1 MNKKIFK
8 KLNYYD
14 IKEELKNHALSELGK
29 DKIEKLEPLIS
40 KKGIENSLEKTSEAV
55 EILSQGRGVP
65 MYGLSAVN
73 VYLDKADKGVIL
85 KPSELIKIADFQR
98 GCLSMKKFIQDFR
111 YMAPVL
117 SSFSENINE
126 CGSLEDEILACING
140 ADLRHDA
147 SPKLGKLNKKKKST
161 EDRIRTKLETLIQ
174 NSTYSK
180 YLQES
185 FVAERM
191 GKYTLPVKRT
201 YKSMVKGSIIDESS
215 TGSTVFIEPDSVKK
229 ITVALDQLNY
239 EIQDEEYQ
247 ILSTLTGFVSMYN
260 KELEM
265 NADIM
270 SEYDFAFAKGKYSLA
285 INGKQPDISPGDEF
299 IIKKGR
305 HPLLEDPVPLD
316 FEVGRNYRTLVIT
329 GPNTGGKTIVL
340 KTVGLMTLMLQSG
353 LHVPVREGSIFPVFN
368 EIFVDVGDA
377 QDIKNSLST
386 FSGHMKNLVDITNRA
401 DAKSLVLLDEIGTG
415 TDPREGAAI
424 GSAVLEDLYKNGA
437 LTVVTTHYS
446 KIKDF
451 AEEMAGFQ
459 NAKMLFNAETLEP
472 YYKLVIGDAGESN
485 ALWISERLGLKKSI
499 LKRSVELTGEKE
511 SSSSQPIST
520 KIIKPRIRKP
530 DKERVKKQTIFFKG
544 DLVISL
550 EDNEKAI
557 VFEGPNEK
565 GMVKLSKNYEF
576 FTLPVKR
583 VKLIGKASELYPADY
598 DIDQLFYS
606 FKERKF
612 DRDVSR
618 GGIKSFKDLKERME
632 RLNTD

>member
-1 MNKKIFK
+1 MG
-8 KLNYYD
+8 
-14 IKEELKNHALSELGK
+14 KE
-29 DKIEKLEPLIS
+29 KIERRVPRPS
-40 KKGIENSLEKTSEAV
+40 RKGIENSLEKTTEAV
-55 EILSQGRGVP
+55 EILGQGQGVP

-73 VYLDKADKGVIL
+73 IYIDKSDKGLIL
-85 KPSELIKIADFQR
+85 KPSELVKIADFQR
-98 GCLSMKKFIQDFR
+98 GCLSMKKFIQNFR
-111 YMAPVL
+111 HMAPVL

-140 ADLRHDA
+140 AELRQDA
-147 SPKLGKLNKKKKST
+147 SPRLGKLNKKRKTT
-161 EDRIRTKLETLIQ
+161 EDRIKSKLENLIS
-174 NSTYSK
+174 NSSCSK

-201 YKSMVKGSIIDESS
+201 YKNMVKGSIIDESA

-229 ITVALDQLNY
+229 ITIELDQINY

-247 ILSTLTGFVSMYN
+247 ILSTLTGFVSMYQ

-285 INGKQPDISPGDEF
+285 INGIQPEISPGDEF
-299 IIKKGR
+299 RIRRGK

-316 FEVGRNYRTLVIT
+316 FSLGKDYRTLVIT

-340 KTVGLMTLMLQSG
+340 KTVGLMALMLQSG
-353 LHVPVREGSIFPVFN
+353 LHIPVHEGSIFPVFDN
-368 EIFVDVGDA
+368 VFVDVGDA
-377 QDIKNSLST
+377 QDIKN
-386 FSGHMKNLVDITNRA
+386 LVDITNKA
-401 DAKSLVLLDEIGTG
+401 DSKSLVLLDEIGTG

-424 GSAVLEDLYKNGA
+424 GSAVLEDLYINGA

-451 AEEMAGFQ
+451 AEEMKGFQ
-459 NAKMLFNAETLEP
+459 NAKMLFNADTLEP

-499 LKRSVELTGEKE
+499 LQRSIELTGERE
-511 SSSSQPIST
+511 NPSSQSFKT
-520 KIIKPRIRKP
+520 KNIQPRVRKP
-530 DKERVKKQTIFFKG
+530 EKKRIKKHKKYFKG
-544 DLVISL
+544 DLVLSL
-550 EDNEKAI
+550 EDNKKAI
-557 VFEGPNEK
+557 VFEGPDEK
-565 GMVKLSKNYEF
+565 GMITLSRDYSF

-583 VKLIGKASELYPADY
+583 TKLLGKASEIYPPDY
-598 DIDQLFYS
+598 DMDQLFYS
-606 FKERKF
+606 FKKRKF
-612 DRDVSR
+612 DKDVTKGR
-618 GGIKSFKDLKERME
+618 IKSFKNLKERLE
-632 RLNTD
+632 KL

>member
-285 INGKQPDISPGDEF
+285 INGKQPDISPGDDYF
-299 IIKKGR
+299 
-305 HPLLEDPVPLD
+305 LLVAFP
-316 FEVGRNYRTLVIT
+316 
-329 GPNTGGKTIVL
+329 
-340 KTVGLMTLMLQSG
+340 
-353 LHVPVREGSIFPVFN
+353 EG
-368 EIFVDVGDA
+368 
-377 QDIKNSLST
+377 T
-386 FSGHMKNLVDITNRA
+386 TDITWEN
-401 DAKSLVLLDEIGTG
+401 
-415 TDPREGAAI
+415 
-424 GSAVLEDLYKNGA
+424 
-437 LTVVTTHYS
+437 
-446 KIKDF
+446 KIKQTNDI
-451 AEEMAGFQ
+451 EII
-459 NAKMLFNAETLEP
+459 NADT
-472 YYKLVIGDAGESN
+472 YDG
-485 ALWISERLGLKKSI
+485 
-499 LKRSVELTGEKE
+499 
-511 SSSSQPIST
+511 SS
-520 KIIKPRIRKP
+520 
-530 DKERVKKQTIFFKG
+530 
-544 DLVISL
+544 
-550 EDNEKAI
+550 
-557 VFEGPNEK
+557 
-565 GMVKLSKNYEF
+565 
-576 FTLPVKR
+576 
-583 VKLIGKASELYPADY
+583 LIW
-598 DIDQLFYS
+598 
-606 FKERKF
+606 
-612 DRDVSR
+612 
-618 GGIKSFKDLKERME
+618 
-632 RLNTD
+632 N

>member
-1 MNKKIFK
+1 MNNKIFE

-29 DKIEKLEPLIS
+29 DKIEKLEPLTS
-40 KKGIENSLEKTSEAV
+40 RKGIENSLEKTTEAV

-73 VYLDKADKGVIL
+73 AYIDKADKGVIL
-85 KPSELIKIADFQR
+85 KPSELVKIADFQR
-98 GCLSMKKFIQDFR
+98 GCLSMKKFIQDFK

-117 SSFSENINE
+117 SSFSVNLNE
-126 CGSLEDEILACING
+126 CGSLEDEILACVSG
-140 ADLRHDA
+140 SELRQDA
-147 SPKLGKLNKKKKST
+147 SPKLGKLNKKKKSA
-161 EDRIRTKLETLIQ
+161 EDRIRTKLESLIS
-174 NSTYSK
+174 NSSYSK
-180 YLQES
+180 YLQDS

-191 GKYTLPVKRT
+191 GKYTLPVKRA
-201 YKSMVKGSIIDESS
+201 YKSMVKGSVIDESS

-229 ITVALDQLNY
+229 MTVEMEHINV
-239 EIQDEEYQ
+239 EIQEEEYQ
-247 ILSTLTGFVSMYN
+247 ILSSLTGFVSMYK

-270 SEYDFAFAKGKYSLA
+270 SEYDFAFAKGKYSLS
-285 INGKQPDISPGDEF
+285 INGTQPEISPGDEF
-299 IIKKGR
+299 RIKRGK
-305 HPLLEDPVPLD
+305 HPLIEDPVPLNFQVGKD
-316 FEVGRNYRTLVIT
+316 FRTLVIT

-353 LHVPVREGSIFPVFN
+353 LHVPVGEGSKFPVFDN
-368 EIFVDVGDA
+368 VFVDVGDA

-386 FSGHMKNLVDITNRA
+386 FSGHMKNLVDITNKA
-401 DAKSLVLLDEIGTG
+401 DSKSLVLLDEIGTG

-451 AEEMAGFQ
+451 AEEMTGFQ

-472 YYKLVIGDAGESN
+472 YYELVIGDAGESN

-499 LKRSVELTGEKE
+499 LKRSLELTGEKE
-511 SSSSQPIST
+511 ISAVIRA
-520 KIIKPRIRKP
+520 KIISPKIRKP
-530 DKERVKKQTIFFKG
+530 DKERVKKEKTLFKG
-544 DLVISL
+544 DLVLSL

-557 VFEGPNEK
+557 VFEDTDEK
-565 GMVKLSKNYEF
+565 GMITLSRDYSF
-576 FTLPVKR
+576 FKLPVKR
-583 VKLIGKASELYPADY
+583 IKLLGTASELYPPDY
-598 DIDQLFYS
+598 DMDQLFYS

-612 DRDVSR
+612 DKDVTKGR
-618 GGIKSFKDLKERME
+618 MKSFKDLKERLE
-632 RLNTD
+632 NIKN

>member
-1 MNKKIFK
+1 MNKKIYE
-8 KLNYYD
+8 KLNYYE

-29 DKIEKLEPLIS
+29 EKIERLEPLTS
-40 KKGIENSLEKTSEAV
+40 RKGIENSLEKTTEAV

-73 VYLDKADKGVIL
+73 AYIDKADKGVIL
-85 KPSELIKIADFQR
+85 KPTELVKIADFQR

-147 SPKLGKLNKKKKST
+147 SPRLGKLNKKKKTT
-161 EDRIRTKLETLIQ
+161 EDRIKTKLETLIS
-174 NSTYSK
+174 NSSYSK

-229 ITVALDQLNY
+229 ITLELEQINY

-247 ILSTLTGFVSMYN
+247 ILSTLTGFVSMYR

-265 NADIM
+265 NAEIM

-285 INGKQPDISPGDEF
+285 INGKRPELSPGDEF
-299 IIKKGR
+299 VIRRGR
-305 HPLLEDPVPLD
+305 HPLLVDPVPLD
-316 FEVGRNYRTLVIT
+316 FNIGEDFRTLVIT

-353 LHVPVREGSIFPVFN
+353 LHLPVGEGSIFPVFS

-386 FSGHMKNLVDITNRA
+386 FSGHMKNIVEITNGA
-401 DAKSLVLLDEIGTG
+401 DSKSLVLLDEIGTG

-451 AEEMAGFQ
+451 AEEMNGFQ

-499 LKRSVELTGEKE
+499 LKRSAELTGEKE
-511 SSSSQPIST
+511 VSSTQTIRARNIQPKT
-520 KIIKPRIRKP
+520 RKP
-530 DKERVKKQTIFFKG
+530 EKEKVKKQKKFFKG
-544 DLVISL
+544 DLVINL
-550 EDNEKAI
+550 NDNEKAI
-557 VFEGPNEK
+557 LFEGPDEK
-565 GMVKLSKNYEF
+565 GMVNLSRNYEF

-583 VKLIGKASELYPADY
+583 IKLIGKASDLYPADY
-598 DIDQLFYS
+598 DMDQLFYS
-606 FKERKF
+606 FKVRKF

-618 GGIKSFKDLKERME
+618 GGIKSFKELKD
-632 RLNTD
+632 RLEKINK